1 VTYLNHGSYGAVL
14 SVVQEHQNELRRR
27 MEEQPID
34 FMVRQLRPA
43 LDEARLIL
51 ASFLG
56 AQPNDLVFVN
66 NATEGVNSV
75 LRSFPWEAGDRVL
88 VTDHGYQACRNAV
101 DFVAGQFG
109 LEVDVA
115 EIPFPLV
122 SPDIAVDQVLEMV
135 TPRTRLALLD
145 HVTSPTALV
154 LPIDRMIPVLRSE
167 GVRVLVDGAHAPGML
182 PLNLNHVGAD
192 YYTGNCHKWMCA
204 PKGAGFLWVREDC
217 QDEVRPVSIS
227 HGASEGSPEP
237 SRFVE
242 EFSWKGTDDFTP
254 WLCVP
259 AAIAALDSL
268 ASGGWPDIMQANRK
282 MALEAR
288 DILCTALSI
297 APPAPDAMIG
307 AIASIPLPPGDPEL
321 FYSQLLSLGIEVPVF
336 SWNDLRILRV
346 SSQLYNV
353 RDDYEFLAQ
362 NVMLAAGSE
371 EVDVK

>member
-1 VTYLNHGSYGAVL
+1 
-14 SVVQEHQNELRRR
+14 
-27 MEEQPID
+27 M
-34 FMVRQLRPA
+34 
-43 LDEARLIL
+43 
-51 ASFLG
+51 
-56 AQPNDLVFVN
+56 
-66 NATEGVNSV
+66 
-75 LRSFPWEAGDRVL
+75 
-88 VTDHGYQACRNAV
+88 
-101 DFVAGQFG
+101 
-109 LEVDVA
+109 
-115 EIPFPLV
+115 
-122 SPDIAVDQVLEMV
+122 
-135 TPRTRLALLD
+135 
-145 HVTSPTALV
+145 
-154 LPIDRMIPVLRSE
+154 
-167 GVRVLVDGAHAPGML
+167 
-182 PLNLNHVGAD
+182 
-192 YYTGNCHKWMCA
+192 
-204 PKGAGFLWVREDC
+204 
-217 QDEVRPVSIS
+217 
-227 HGASEGSPEP
+227 
-237 SRFVE
+237 E